1 MALYVFIKRNWE
13 EDKQRL
19 DDYIEYVQDVK
30 YKHLLVLFPEGTDL
44 TEKTKMSSNKFAIKN
59 GFPVSYLYTF
69 GTFLDRWLQ
78 RYKHVLHPR
87 CTGFV
92 YLVNQMRKKKCL
104 DAVYDLT
111 LIYPDGCPQTEGDL
125 FFGNFPKKVFAHLVR
140 YPVSDLPKSED
151 GLKKF
156 VEKRWLEKEKTIEEF
171 ATTRNFLCH
180 GKELDRQISLT
191 WAYYTQI
198 FWVVFTLVMV
208 KLTTINKTFLYFI
221 LSYSASFY
229 LFPLLT
235 MYKLKKNINQIFSKV
250 AELL

>member
-13 EDKQRL
+13 EDKQRF
-19 DDYIEYVQDVK
+19 DDYIEYVQDMK
-30 YKHLLVLFPEGTDL
+30 YNHLLILFPEGTDL
-44 TEKTKMSSNKFAIKN
+44 TEKTKMTSDKFAIKN
-59 GFPVSYLYTF
+59 GFPVSFNYKF
-69 GTFLDRWLQ
+69 GTFLDCWLQ

-92 YLVNQMRKKKCL
+92 YLVNQMRKRKCL

-171 ATTRNFLCH
+171 ATSGNFLCY
-180 GKELDRQISLT
+180 GRELNRQNSLP
-191 WAYYTQI
+191 WAYFTQVL
-198 FWVVFTLVMV
+198 WVGFTIVMI
-208 KLTTINKTFLYFI
+208 KLAIINKTYLYFI
-221 LSYSASFY
+221 LIYSVSFY

-235 MYKLKKNINQIFSKV
+235 MYRLKKNVNQIFSKV